1 MDLKRHKD
9 FINESQ
15 ESNPNV
21 EIGDRVEMIQMKDE
35 HSPIEPGSKGTVVHI
50 DGIGQLH
57 IDGIGQLHFDWDNG
71 RTLAIIPEEDSFKII
86 N

>member
-57 IDGIGQLHFDWDNG
+57 IDWDNG